1 MPVARG
7 SRPLI
12 AAFRRP
18 SRRGC
23 ALLANALATRCGLPA
38 SGLTASCR
46 GASVRRRPPS
56 MWWNVEA
63 MGTGAASHR
72 PSPRLTRLHRPPPRG
87 GTMTL
92 IITAQCAWTPW
103 LARGRPPTPSR
114 APRVGGGRAT
124 NTPTTPSAAAVT
136 HTCNTAQTTSAR
148 YAALRGAF
156 IWPPEGGTRMRQASA
171 VVCPP
176 SGKEGLCQPR
186 YVQLPSHAI
195 RPSPPAWRGRY
206 LDQQLSALPL
216 WVL

>member
-1 MPVARG
+1 
-7 SRPLI
+7 
-12 AAFRRP
+12 
-18 SRRGC
+18 
-23 ALLANALATRCGLPA
+23 
-38 SGLTASCR
+38 
-46 GASVRRRPPS
+46 
-56 MWWNVEA
+56 

-92 IITAQCAWTPW
+92 IITAPCAWTPW

-114 APRVGGGRAT
+114 TPRVAGGRAT

-148 YAALRGAF
+148 YAVLRGAF

-176 SGKEGLCQPR
+176 SWKGGLCQPVR
-186 YVQLPSHAI
+186 AATIACDTAI
-195 RPSPPAWRGRY
+195 TTRLARAVPAVAYAPAITIRLARAVPGSTAVG
-206 LDQQLSALPL
+206 SAVVGFVARIGWPRCP
-216 WVL
+216 VLKK